1 MDAKSLIN
9 LSILGYWVSF
19 GIYTSFWYF
28 GLRERSTRGKVL
40 IFGLTF
46 HLLSL
51 VCRGMA
57 IEYLPL
63 TNKFESFYAFSA
75 AAFLVLL
82 WTNRVESLLY
92 RLTLFGVGYG
102 FLTAAAFWPK
112 GLSYPPPLMLTIW
125 YVLHVPLSFMCYALW
140 TSSLAAGVAYFL
152 IGKTAGRLEV
162 ASLKDADVGHKG
174 NPAASLGVHLAAQRQ
189 EMVELI
195 DNGFMYGLLGFSVS
209 MLFGGLWGYVAWGAY
224 FLWDAKVVWSVI
236 LWLFYSACIH
246 VDHWPALKGYKP
258 HLAVAGFLIMF
269 VTYVGTSFFVS
280 SSHRF

>member
-1 MDAKSLIN
+1 MDANSLIN

-19 GIYTSFWYF
+19 AVYTSFWYF
-28 GLRERSTRGKVL
+28 LLGERSARSKVL
-40 IFGLTF
+40 ILGLVLQF
-46 HLLSL
+46 LSL
-51 VCRGMA
+51 ICRGMA

-82 WTNRVESLLY
+82 WTNKVESLLY

-102 FLTAAAFWPK
+102 FLFAAAFWPK

-140 TSSLAAGVAYFL
+140 TSSLAAAVAYFL
-152 IGKTAGRLEV
+152 SSERGG
-162 ASLKDADVGHKG
+162 G
-174 NPAASLGVHLAAQRQ
+174 PATQ
-189 EMVELI
+189 EMMELI
-195 DNGFMYGLLGFSVS
+195 DNGFMYGLLGFSIS
-209 MLFGGLWGYVAWGAY
+209 MLFGGFWGYVAWGDY

-258 HLAVAGFLIMF
+258 HLAVAGFLILF